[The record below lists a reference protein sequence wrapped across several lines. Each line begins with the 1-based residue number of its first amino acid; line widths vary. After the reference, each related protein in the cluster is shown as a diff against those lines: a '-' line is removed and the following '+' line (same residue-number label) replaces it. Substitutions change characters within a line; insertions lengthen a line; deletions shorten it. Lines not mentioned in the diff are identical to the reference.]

1 MEWEREEGGY
11 ITRVILQS
19 GKQEK
24 LKRGSGKLLIFNVVP
39 DGVLYL

>member
-24 LKRGSGKLLIFNVVP
+24 LKRGSGKLQIFNVRP